1 MIYILLSPKLP
12 IKSIFIPHL
21 WALRVLRRTKVFDI
35 MCKILGV
42 YFARA
47 LNATLNI
54 PYERYD
60 FGALFFL
67 IALFLV

>member
-1 MIYILLSPKLP
+1 MIFVLLSPKLP

-42 YFARA
+42 YFART
-47 LNATLNI
+47 LNATI
-54 PYERYD
+54 RRD
-60 FGALFFL
+60 
-67 IALFLV
+67 